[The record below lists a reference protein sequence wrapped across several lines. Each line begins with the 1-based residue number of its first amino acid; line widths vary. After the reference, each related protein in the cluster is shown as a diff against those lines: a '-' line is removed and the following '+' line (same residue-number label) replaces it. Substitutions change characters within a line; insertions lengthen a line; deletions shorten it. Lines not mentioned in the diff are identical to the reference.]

1 MRVCV
6 YVYVCLFVYGLLP
19 DSNKNW
25 LIIIDFTQSIRIT
38 LEYKPKRLVHRHLT
52 RGGGEAVTQN
62 GTEFADNSYKGDMP
76 INTTT
81 SRLFLGYYTTDV
93 RRMST
98 AIRAAVVAS

>member
-1 MRVCV
+1 V
-6 YVYVCLFVYGLLP
+6 
-19 DSNKNW
+19 
-25 LIIIDFTQSIRIT
+25 
-38 LEYKPKRLVHRHLT
+38 
-52 RGGGEAVTQN
+52 GEAVTQN
-62 GTEFADNSYKGDMP
+62 GTESADNSYKDEMP